1 MGNQVRMATLKCRTY
16 GVRCTDANVVLEA
29 EGLPV
34 VVRHNS

>member
-1 MGNQVRMATLKCRTY
+1 MGNQCRTY